1 MLTKFEIFD
10 RLAAIAFACGI
21 LFGLPAVAQAADY
34 KIDPAHS
41 FIQFRISHLGI
52 GWMVGRF
59 NTLEGDF
66 TYDPAAGPAA
76 QKVSVTIDPASV
88 DTNHAECDKD
98 LRSPNYLE
106 VESFPAITFVST
118 GFAGDADGGTITG
131 DLSVHGVTKSIS
143 FPVKPIAEGE
153 DPWGNYRA
161 GFEGKY
167 TLVREDF
174 GMTTD
179 LGPKAR
185 SLDLELYVEGIRQ

>member
-1 MLTKFEIFD
+1 MRTKFEISD
-10 RLAAIAFACGI
+10 KLAAIGLACGI
-21 LFGLPAVAQAADY
+21 VFGLPTAAQAADY
-34 KIDPAHS
+34 TIDPAHS

-52 GWMVGRF
+52 GWVIGRF

-88 DTNHAECDKD
+88 DTNHAERDKD
-98 LRSPNYLE
+98 LRSSNYLE

-131 DLSVHGVTKSIS
+131 DLTVHGVTKSIS
-143 FPVKPIAEGE
+143 FPVKLIAEGE
-153 DPWGNYRA
+153 DPWGSYRA
-161 GFEGKY
+161 GFEGRY

-174 GMTTD
+174 GMAKD

-185 SLDLELYVEGIRQ
+185 SLGLELYVEGIRQ